1 MKKLYQLEDVYG
13 DVLGFF
19 KITEKEAALISFI
32 LNKVIQSGWTLE
44 ESEDIVFYESEE

>member
-13 DVLGFF
+13 DVSAVL

-44 ESEDIVFYESEE
+44 EAEDIIFYESEE